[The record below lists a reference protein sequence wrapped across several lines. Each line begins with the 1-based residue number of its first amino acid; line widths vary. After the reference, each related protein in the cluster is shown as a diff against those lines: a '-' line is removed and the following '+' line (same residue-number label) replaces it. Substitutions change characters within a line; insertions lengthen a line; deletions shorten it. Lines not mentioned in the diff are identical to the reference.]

1 MVKFGK
7 KLKQI
12 SVLKPVMT
20 FMFLVKIVYAEIFK
34 KGSNANVN
42 RALVMGVK
50 PKLDTT
56 RMNKKFPRVLGKS
69 GKHC

>member
-1 MVKFGK
+1 MVKSGK

-12 SVLKPVMT
+12 SVLKPAMKLMV
-20 FMFLVKIVYAEIFK
+20 LVKIVYAEILK

-50 PKLDTT
+50 PKRDTT
-56 RMNKKFPRVLGKS
+56 RMNKKFPRVVGKS